1 VMVAGADS
9 DITLINSDNA
19 TEGIVITY
27 DEGDDTIENN
37 QKKYKLSIE
46 IHCVDNITY
55 EETSNSY
62 NEGAIKIIANSKY
75 ACPFATTEVLSDIL
89 DTLKYVFAG
98 ISFALGFVFNFFGL
112 KYIKLTAFLIG
123 FVIFFIIIVVLLGF
137 VKLKEGYEESDVYF
151 VLIAATIGGILGGAV
166 ISFLEKLVTF
176 LAGFGIGILLAVTFE
191 LFILGTINSDNKY
204 LFWAIAFFAGLIV
217 GAVALAFHDWIIII
231 MTTLYGSW
239 LICTSGLLVIYS
251 EYLSDY
257 VEDSDDEDSDSNK
270 GTLILVLYIALF
282 IIITVVGF
290 FV

>member
-1 VMVAGADS
+1 
-9 DITLINSDNA
+9 L
-19 TEGIVITY
+19 
-27 DEGDDTIENN
+27 TIE
-37 QKKYKLSIE
+37 L
-46 IHCVDNITY
+46 HCEKNLTY
-55 EETSNSY
+55 AEKSNSY
-62 NEGAIKIIANSKY
+62 SNGTIKIIANSKY
-75 ACPFATTEVLSDIL
+75 ACPFASTKVLKDIIS
-89 DTLKYVFAG
+89 TLKYVFAG
-98 ISFALGFVFNFFGL
+98 LSFAVGIIFCFFGL
-112 KYIKLTAFLIG
+112 KYIKVTAFLIG
-123 FVIFFIIIVVLLGF
+123 FVIFFIVIVVVIGF

-151 VLIAATIGGILGGAV
+151 VLIAAAVGGVLGGV
-166 ISFLEKLVTF
+166 LISFLEKLVTF